1 MNIEEMIKEYS
12 RQLMKMKDESK
23 FPQTKENENTGE
35 AAEPEEEVFS
45 ENAEVTEYEIIAE
58 KDETATESAGTED
71 IPDIEDTSFFREITD
86 KTPSFS
92 LKDSENFALFSA
104 NVFAGDNTY
113 PVENAKVSVYRDDEI
128 FAFLS
133 TDENGLTKK
142 VKLPSYP
149 EINSLESE
157 NQRQSLDYYAD
168 VFANGFATQ
177 KGLLVSAVGGSD
189 IVLDVSMTPLSDE
202 VN

>member
-1 MNIEEMIKEYS
+1 MSIEEMIKEYS
-12 RQLMKMKDESK
+12 LKLMKMKEESSLPQPQETGTSQIVIETETDEDES
-23 FPQTKENENTGE
+23 FQP
-35 AAEPEEEVFS
+35 AEEDFMQETDSAEDFS
-45 ENAEVTEYEIIAE
+45 DGDTLL
-58 KDETATESAGTED
+58 
-71 IPDIEDTSFFREITD
+71 PDTNRND

-92 LKDSENFALFSA
+92 LEESENYAIFSA
-104 NVFAGDNTY
+104 NVFAGNNTY
-113 PVENAKVSVYRDDEI
+113 PIENAKVSVYRDDEI

-149 EINSLESE
+149 ESNSLESGNE
-157 NQRQSLDYYAD
+157 NQRLDYYAD
-168 VFANGFATQ
+168 VFAEGFTNQ